1 VTIQISATEVSFST
15 RGGGATQDE
24 EWCEITVDG
33 ERRRIRF
40 HDYDEIFQVPG
51 LYERIFH
58 DHLQCRSPQEVCKLL
73 AEELAKAGAAPD
85 GMRAIDVGAGNGLVA
100 EELRRIGV
108 GPIVGADIIPEAAEA
123 AERDRPELYEDY
135 VVCDLTDLDDA
146 ERTRLAPEPA
156 DCMTTVAALGFAD
169 IPPAAFAAAFNL
181 VRPGG
186 WIAFNIKADFL
197 DNGDRSGFKELILR
211 MFDEGLLTECARRR
225 YRHRMSIT
233 GEELMYVA
241 VVGVKRGDIPEDWT

>member
-1 VTIQISATEVSFST
+1 VTIQISATEVSFPT

-24 EWCEITVDG
+24 EWCEIEIGG

-40 HDYDEIFQVPG
+40 HDYDEIFAVPG

-58 DHLQCRSPQEVCKLL
+58 DHLECRSPQEVCGLL
-73 AEELAKAGAAPD
+73 AEQLRAAGVDPE

-100 EELRRIGV
+100 EELRDAGI
-108 GPIVGADIIPEAAEA
+108 GPIVGADIIPEAGEA
-123 AERDRPELYEDY
+123 ADRDRPGLYEDY
-135 VVCDLTDLDDA
+135 VVCDLTDLDDG
-146 ERTRLAPEPA
+146 ERARLAPEPA
-156 DCMTTVAALGFAD
+156 DCMTTVAALGFGD
-169 IPPAAFAAAFNL
+169 IPPAAFAAAYEL

-211 MFDEGLLTECARRR
+211 MLDEGILEERARRR
-225 YRHRMSIT
+225 YRHRLSIT

-241 VVGVKRGDIPEDWT
+241 VVGVKSADIPAGWL